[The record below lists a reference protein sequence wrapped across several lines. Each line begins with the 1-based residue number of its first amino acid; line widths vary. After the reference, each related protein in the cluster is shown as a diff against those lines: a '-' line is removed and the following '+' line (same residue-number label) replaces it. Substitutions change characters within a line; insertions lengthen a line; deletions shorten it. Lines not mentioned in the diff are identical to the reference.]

1 MQGREA
7 RGCIVLARVAIR
19 VRVCNS
25 ATPKVCNQ
33 QAMLKPCNQQVML
46 DVVDAINKRW
56 SMYSIKHVLC
66 ATNQGSSAPRS
77 TKHALALALSCSG
90 FRVSGFRFTVYGLR
104 FTVWPYLVDIAKV
117 QDARGVYHN
126 VGIVTGLQAVAARN
140 LRWHNAVPP
149 SEG

>member
-1 MQGREA
+1 MQSTNDGP
-7 RGCIVLARVAIR
+7 CIQSSMSYV
-19 VRVCNS
+19 
-25 ATPKVCNQ
+25 Q
-33 QAMLKPCNQQVML
+33 Q
-46 DVVDAINKRW
+46 
-56 SMYSIKHVLC
+56 IKGPAHH
-66 ATNQGSSAPRS
+66 APPS
-77 TKHALALALSCSG
+77 TLWPWPYLVQA
-90 FRVSGFRFTVYGLR
+90 SGFRFPVYGLR

>member
-1 MQGREA
+1 MCNKSRVQRTTLHQARFGLGPILFRLQG
-7 RGCIVLARVAIR
+7 
-19 VRVCNS
+19 
-25 ATPKVCNQ
+25 
-33 QAMLKPCNQQVML
+33 
-46 DVVDAINKRW
+46 
-56 SMYSIKHVLC
+56 
-66 ATNQGSSAPRS
+66 
-77 TKHALALALSCSG
+77 
-90 FRVSGFRFTVYGLR
+90 FGFRFTVYGLR